1 MLKVSKGHRVNHIEK
16 FINFLYEELMVGLN
30 RDVPIR
36 IWKLWASVWKALMAR
51 IMAAANLAMTTA
63 FSPREWASMASLL
76 VLELVDEEM
85 EAEGSNEF
93 FLPGWRPQ
101 AAI

>member
-1 MLKVSKGHRVNHIEK
+1 
-16 FINFLYEELMVGLN
+16 
-30 RDVPIR
+30 
-36 IWKLWASVWKALMAR
+36 MAR

-63 FSPREWASMASLL
+63 FSLREWASMASLL
-76 VLELVDEEM
+76 VLELVDEGM